1 MKNSENTPEAVK
13 GGALPVFLKF
23 TVPNILSILALSSS
37 GIVDAMFLGRYS
49 GPESLAA
56 VNIINPLFSFCFG
69 LAIMLTIGGAV
80 RAGKYIGEG
89 RTEKASSI
97 FTKTL
102 TAVSAVTLA
111 VSLTGIFFS
120 GWSARILGANDE
132 LMLPA
137 SEYLGIIAFFLI
149 FDMAGYTLSVFI
161 RVDGR
166 PVLASAGLI
175 TMGVVNILL
184 DFLLIGVMDM
194 GVKGA
199 ALATGTAGAAGF
211 FVLLSHFA
219 SGRSKMKILFDG
231 KGWRELISAAY
242 NGLSEFISEMSVGI
256 IMLAFNRI
264 MIGRFDIQGVA
275 AFTAINYLMWG
286 GGMINYA
293 TADSLDPLVSINYGA
308 GKPERIMSFMRLAFI
323 FVFSNGFIIFA
334 LLTAVPEAL
343 IGIFITDRGSDAFK
357 IALEFAFYIR
367 WAFFMNGFN
376 QVFSAYFT
384 AIHRPLESAVVSGS
398 RGLVLPLLFLAAFPY
413 FFGGFGIFIAVPVS
427 EAIALAAAL
436 FLWKYNKPSKFIR

>member
-1 MKNSENTPEAVK
+1 MKNPENTPEAVK
-13 GGALPVFLKF
+13 GGTLPVFLKF

-102 TAVSAVTLA
+102 TAISAVTLA

-149 FDMAGYTLSVFI
+149 FNTAGYALSVFI

-175 TMGVVNILL
+175 TMGAVNILL
-184 DFLLIGVMDM
+184 DFLLIGVMGM

-211 FVLLSHFA
+211 AVLLSHFA

-264 MIGRFDIQGVA
+264 MIGRFDTQGVA

-293 TADSLDPLVSINYGA
+293 TADSLNPLVSINYGA
-308 GKPERIMSFMRLAFI
+308 RKPERIMSFMRLAFI

-343 IGIFITDRGSDAFK
+343 IGIFITDRGSGAFK

-398 RGLVLPLLFLAAFPY
+398 RGLVLPLLFLAVFPY
-413 FFGGFGIFIAVPVS
+413 LFGGFGIFIAVPVS
-427 EAIALAAAL
+427 EALALAAAL